1 MACKPM
7 SGRCMIFKKFHAWR
21 SARACSKCSSWIVKE
36 DGQEQHLT
44 CKPNSCFFSFGRNGW
59 HFGHRCLP
67 FSLAWQVSCRCNY
80 CYFGWTLAI
89 NRWWIREEKRKR
101 KKRYSTVWCL
111 NTIKNYSIFVISST
125 ILFFLITWILG
136 Q

>member
-1 MACKPM
+1 M

-101 KKRYSTVWCL
+101 KKKVLDCMKLEYYKELL
-111 NTIKNYSIFVISST
+111 NFCNIEYYII
-125 ILFFLITWILG
+125 FLITQISG
-136 Q
+136 